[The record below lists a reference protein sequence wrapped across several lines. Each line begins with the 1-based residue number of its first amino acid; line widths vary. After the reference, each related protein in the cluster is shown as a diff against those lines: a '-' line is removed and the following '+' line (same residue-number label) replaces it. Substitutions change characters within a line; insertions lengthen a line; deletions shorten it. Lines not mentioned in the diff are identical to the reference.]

1 MTIEVKNTKD
11 LTSPWLASIVYGP
24 PKSGKTTF
32 AASLGEKPM
41 VVDFDDGVLSLKE
54 LGVNY
59 VQPRTWEDVL
69 ELTANIR
76 SGQLRK
82 TVDYD
87 HVIWDSHT
95 FFYMV
100 IMEGVLR
107 LSKRTQPQIQ
117 DWGLANDRAK
127 LIYDQLVKART
138 AQRYHFTIVCHER
151 TDKDENTGRVI
162 GGINATP
169 ALMAMLPGMF
179 DELYYLTAQASTG
192 GDGKLHVKRSLYT
205 VSSGL
210 FPAGTRSAGKLASI
224 EEADFNAIYQKIIGG
239 VKK

>member
-1 MTIEVKNTKD
+1 MPIEVKNTRD
-11 LTSPWLASIVYGP
+11 LTNPWLATITYGP

-59 VQPRTWEDVL
+59 VQPRTWEEVL
-69 ELTANIR
+69 ELVANIR

-87 HVIWDSHT
+87 HIIWDSHT
-95 FFYMV
+95 FFYMIV
-100 IMEGVLR
+100 MEGVLR
-107 LSKRTQPQIQ
+107 LSNRKQPQIQ
-117 DWGLANDRAK
+117 DWGLANDRVK
-127 LIYDQLVKART
+127 LVYDQLVKTR
-138 AQRYHFTIVCHER
+138 AQQRFHFTIVCHER
-151 TDKDENTGRVI
+151 TDKDENTGI
-162 GGINATP
+162 ILGGINATP
-169 ALMAMLPGMF
+169 QLMAMLPGMF
-179 DELYYLTAQASTG
+179 DELYYLTAKATAGS
-192 GDGKLHVKRSLYT
+192 DGKLFVKRSLYT

-210 FPAGTRSAGKLASI
+210 FPAGTRSAGKLESI
-224 EEADFNAIYQKIIGG
+224 EVPDFKAIYAKIIGG

>member
-1 MTIEVKNTKD
+1 MTIEVKNTRD
-11 LTSPWLASIVYGP
+11 ITNPYLATIVYGP

-41 VVDFDDGVLSLKE
+41 VVDFDEGVLSLME

-82 TVDYD
+82 TVEYD
-87 HVIWDSHT
+87 HIVWDSHT
-95 FFYMV
+95 FFYMIV
-100 IMEGVLR
+100 MEGVLR
-107 LSKRTQPQIQ
+107 ISKRTQAQIQ
-117 DWGLANDRAK
+117 DWGLANDRVK
-127 LIYDQLVKART
+127 LIYDQLVKSRVQ
-138 AQRYHFTIVCHER
+138 QRFHFTIVCHER
-151 TDKDENTGRVI
+151 TDKDENTGRVM

-179 DELYYLTAQASTG
+179 DELYYLTTRTSTG
-192 GDGKLHVKRSLYT
+192 SDGKLAIKRSLYT
-205 VSSGL
+205 VPDGL
-210 FPAGTRSAGKLASI
+210 FPAGTRSAGKLLSI
-224 EEADFNAIYQKIIGG
+224 EEPNFNAIYQKIVGG

>member
-11 LTSPWLASIVYGP
+11 LTNPWLATIVYGP

-69 ELTANIR
+69 ELVATIR
-76 SGQLRK
+76 SGGLRK

-87 HVIWDSHT
+87 HIIWDSHT
-95 FFYMV
+95 FFYSIV
-100 IMEGVLR
+100 MEGVLR
-107 LSKRTQPQIQ
+107 LSKRTQAQIQ
-117 DWGLANDRAK
+117 DWGLANDRVK
-127 LIYDQLVKART
+127 LIYDQLVKTRA
-138 AQRYHFTIVCHER
+138 AQQFHFSVVCHER
-151 TDKDENTGRVI
+151 TDKDENTGMVI

-179 DELYYLTAQASTG
+179 DELYYLTAKAAAGS
-192 GDGKLHVKRSLYT
+192 DGKLQVKRSLYT

-210 FPAGTRSAGKLASI
+210 FPAGTRSAGKLESI
-224 EEADFNAIYQKIIGG
+224 EVPNFTAIYQKIIGG